1 MASRRA
7 TLPCPSRASTRAAKP
22 SFPGLVLD
30 GEDEDAA
37 GADDAEELVEAL
49 GADVAGGED
58 AGADRAG
65 EAGVLEGEA
74 CGQVALLEPVVDA
87 LGGGDSEHAGGE
99 VDRLRPGR
107 SR

>member
-7 TLPCPSRASTRAAKP
+7 TLPCRFQRVDAGGEAVG
-22 SFPGLVLD
+22 PGLVLD

-37 GADDAEELVEAL
+37 GAEDAEELVEAF

-58 AGADRAG
+58 ARADRTG

-74 CGQVALLEPVVDA
+74 
-87 LGGGDSEHAGGE
+87 
-99 VDRLRPGR
+99 LR
-107 SR
+107 